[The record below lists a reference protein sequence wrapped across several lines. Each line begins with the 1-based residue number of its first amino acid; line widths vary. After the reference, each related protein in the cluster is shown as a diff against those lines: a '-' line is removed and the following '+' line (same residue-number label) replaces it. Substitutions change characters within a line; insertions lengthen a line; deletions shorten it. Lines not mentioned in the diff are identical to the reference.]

1 MNKEDY
7 NRYIKIL
14 ELSDN
19 ASQAEIHNAYL
30 SLKKLYSSTESIAI
44 LPVLDE
50 LSSENK
56 RQILQKIEEAYRN
69 LSSTALTDHQIAD
82 NKPPENLQLKKADP
96 VSISDDKE
104 HVCRSEKKPLVLD
117 QETKQLIAEIKSF
130 TGADLQN
137 IRQRLKIDLC
147 EIANST
153 RISIQH
159 LENIERERYET
170 LPPSPYIRGFVVNFA
185 DYLKLDSKK
194 VADDYMQRYKVWKE
208 KI

>member
-1 MNKEDY
+1 MNQNDY
-7 NRYIKIL
+7 NRYINIL

-50 LSSENK
+50 LPPENK
-56 RQILQKIEEAYRN
+56 QEILQQIEEAYRN
-69 LSSTALTDHQIAD
+69 LSSTVLTDRQIAED
-82 NKPPENLQLKKADP
+82 EPTKNLQPKKADP

-104 HVCRSEKKPLVLD
+104 QVCRSEKKPLALD

-153 RISIQH
+153 RISIHH

-170 LPPSPYIRGFVVNFA
+170 LPPSAYIRGFIVNFA
-185 DYLKLDSKK
+185 NYLRLDSKK